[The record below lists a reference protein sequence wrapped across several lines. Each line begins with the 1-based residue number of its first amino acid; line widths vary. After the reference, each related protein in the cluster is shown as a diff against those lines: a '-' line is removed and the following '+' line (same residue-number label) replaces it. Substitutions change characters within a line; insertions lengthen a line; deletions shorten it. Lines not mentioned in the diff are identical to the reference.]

1 MHLSTWLKPLFHHLL
16 GARKLQASRR
26 PHRTSLRVEE
36 MESRWLPSVIR
47 DSNNPRAWH
56 SQETG
61 PMQYPSP
68 DAVQQSLKLFAEDV
82 GDTTDVPF
90 RVNMV
95 PRYGGKPPLY
105 TVIIRCAEKEPIR
118 EKLAQVL
125 NRRFSLGATSFALDA
140 SEAQVI
146 LQYQRKR
153 A

>member
-1 MHLSTWLKPLFHHLL
+1 MDES
-16 GARKLQASRR
+16 ARHNTGPTLC
-26 PHRTSLRVEE
+26 
-36 MESRWLPSVIR
+36 RWPPSVIR
-47 DSNNPRAWH
+47 DSNNPRAW
-56 SQETG
+56 QAEETG

-125 NRRFSLGATSFALDA
+125 NRRF
-140 SEAQVI
+140 
-146 LQYQRKR
+146 
-153 A
+153 

>member
-1 MHLSTWLKPLFHHLL
+1 PSN
-16 GARKLQASRR
+16 RR
-26 PHRTSLRVEE
+26 PRGT
-36 MESRWLPSVIR
+36 
-47 DSNNPRAWH
+47 PRR
-56 SQETG
+56 QET
-61 PMQYPSP
+61 MQYPSP

-90 RVNMV
+90 RVNVV
-95 PRYGGKPPLY
+95 PRYGRQPPLY
-105 TVIIRCAEKEPIR
+105 TVIIRCAETEPIR